1 MTAPSLS
8 CVTSCGGYIA
18 CFMFASTPFR
28 LYLENAHYG
37 GDSRVKWKM
46 ADLAVLLMR
55 ARHAECQYAVV
66 E

>member
-1 MTAPSLS
+1 
-8 CVTSCGGYIA
+8 
-18 CFMFASTPFR
+18 MFASTPFR

-55 ARHAECQYAVV
+55 ARHTECQYAVV